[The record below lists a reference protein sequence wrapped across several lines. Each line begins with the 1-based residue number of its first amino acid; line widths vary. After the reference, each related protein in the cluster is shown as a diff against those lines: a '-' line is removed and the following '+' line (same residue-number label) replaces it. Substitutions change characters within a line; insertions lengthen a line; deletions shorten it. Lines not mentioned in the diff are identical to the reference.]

1 MSMGGGVGVTASLY
15 TAGKLSGPDV
25 TVLMPAIFLMGALL
39 QFMGAASERLGGLT
53 HGIIP

>member
-1 MSMGGGVGVTASLY
+1 MGGGVGVTASLY